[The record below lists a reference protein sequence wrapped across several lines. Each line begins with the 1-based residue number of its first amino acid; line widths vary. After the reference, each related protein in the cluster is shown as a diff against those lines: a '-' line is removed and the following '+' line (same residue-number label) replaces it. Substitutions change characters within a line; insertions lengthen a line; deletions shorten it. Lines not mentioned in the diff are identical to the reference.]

1 MLPIEDIRKRAQEDF
16 FEAWKE
22 TGSYFEGD
30 RTFTLP
36 ERRGREH
43 LLSKYALKSRDI
55 LLEMGFD
62 EVYLKQFFSKEHVL
76 KQYGPEAPAIL
87 DRLYFLAT
95 LPRPD
100 IGISEEKQAFILEKV
115 PGLDIEQL
123 KQVFRDYKLD
133 KIDPGDLSEELATRL
148 KVSPE
153 DAMFLLKEAFPE
165 VLNLSPVASDQVLN
179 SHFTT
184 AWFPTLAQLVDK
196 VPLPVML
203 FTSGW
208 RYRRE
213 QREDPMHLRAH
224 YNISMVAMDE
234 GLTITDGMY
243 ITKEFFTRM
252 GFDKLKFKKKPNQA
266 IYYAYGTNYEVF
278 VKDDRF
284 GWVEVTEIGMY
295 SPIALAQYNIPYPV
309 FNSGPGLGRL
319 VMLMEDV
326 DDLRELHHPE
336 FYSFSFSDQ
345 EIASMMSVAER
356 PSTNDSAPFIEAV
369 RSAAFEHKDAP
380 SPCSFDAFEGEFN
393 GRYVRARINEKE
405 EGKMLLGPAAF
416 NELYVH
422 EGNIYGIPPTGLS
435 KKHEAVVSDGVRTS
449 LTYMDAFLSYVS
461 SELELLA
468 EQGFSGTKEFRLG
481 MVKRLSDINVSI
493 PEEVRT
499 FIQMK
504 NNKID
509 VRGPVFFTIEVTVE

>member
-1 MLPIEDIRKRAQEDF
+1 
-16 FEAWKE
+16 
-22 TGSYFEGD
+22 
-30 RTFTLP
+30 
-36 ERRGREH
+36 
-43 LLSKYALKSRDI
+43 
-55 LLEMGFD
+55 
-62 EVYLKQFFSKEHVL
+62 
-76 KQYGPEAPAIL
+76 
-87 DRLYFLAT
+87 
-95 LPRPD
+95 
-100 IGISEEKQAFILEKV
+100 
-115 PGLDIEQL
+115 
-123 KQVFRDYKLD
+123 
-133 KIDPGDLSEELATRL
+133 L

-153 DAMFLLKEAFPE
+153 DAMLLLKEAFPE
-165 VLNLSPVASDQVLN
+165 VLDLSPVSSDQVLN

-196 VPLPVML
+196 APLPVML

-224 YNISMVAMDE
+224 YNISMVVMGE
-234 GLTITDGMY
+234 GLTIADGMY
-243 ITKEFFTRM
+243 ITKEFFNRM
-252 GFDKLKFKKKPNQA
+252 GFEKLKFKKKPNQA

-295 SPIALAQYNIPYPV
+295 SPIALAKYNIPYSV

-326 DDLRELHHPE
+326 NDLRELHHPE

-345 EIASMMSVAER
+345 EIASMLTIVKR
-356 PSTNDSAPFIEAV
+356 PNTGDSNEFIDSV
-369 RSAAFEHKDAP
+369 RSAAYEHKDAR
-380 SPCSFDAFEGEFN
+380 SPCAFTAFEGEFL
-393 GRYVRARINEKE
+393 GRRVKAQINERE
-405 EGKMLLGPAAF
+405 EDKSLLGPAAF

-449 LTYMDAFLSYVS
+449 LTYMDAFLAYVS

-468 EQGFSGTKEFRLG
+468 EQGFEGKKEFRLG

-509 VRGPVFFTIEVTVE
+509 VRGPVFFTIEVTLD